1 MNRSLV
7 ITIIVAAVVV
17 VLVGAGALAIGLN
30 MGKSQ
35 AARGGGARFGGASGG
50 FGGPGGGGQGGADT
64 GGPGGFRGAGR
75 GFGGFGRGM
84 GGPGGFRQG
93 ANGQAFLSGKVI
105 SKDKTSVTVSLPQ
118 GGSKTVYLSGSTNI
132 QKVGRGTAADIS
144 VGETVTAVGTTAS
157 DGSVNGESLTVL
169 K

>member
-1 MNRSLV
+1 MNRSLI

-35 AARGGGARFGGASGG
+35 AAGGGRFGGQGAGG
-50 FGGPGGGGQGGADT
+50 FGGQGGGADT
-64 GGPGGFRGAGR
+64 GGPGGGFRGGQGR

-84 GGPGGFRQG
+84 GGPSGFRQG

-132 QKVGRGTAADIS
+132 QKVSKGAPADIS
-144 VGETVTAVGTTAS
+144 VGETVTAVGTATS
-157 DGSVNGESLTVL
+157 DGSVNGENVAVL